1 MPSKNKLLKQKEKEE
16 QKEKAE
22 EEKLLNEYWNEGTN
36 KRSEKKAQIEHE
48 KQMEKMQKLKE
59 KKELEEA
66 ENADIQS
73 TNTKVK
79 KTKKKKGDDFELLNE
94 ALKNA
99 PKTKAQREAE
109 QKQQEK
115 LQKLAELER
124 VNAKLK
130 EEKELLEKEKQQ
142 NIQKGMVYEHDNIM
156 DMEVHNTLEEDEE
169 VITGLDN
176 ILSSFSTEDSLSFN
190 KFYHQQLPI
199 MKNEYPGLR
208 LTQYQQ
214 KIHVLWKKSPLNK
227 NNQI

>member
-16 QKEKAE
+16 EKEKAE
-22 EEKLLNEYWNEGTN
+22 QEKLLNEYWNEGTN
-36 KRSEKKAQIEHE
+36 KRGEKKAQMEHE

-73 TNTKVK
+73 TNSKVK

-99 PKTKAQREAE
+99 PKTKAQKEAE

-130 EEKELLEKEKQQ
+130 QEKELLEKEKQK
-142 NIQKGMVYEHDNIM
+142 NMQKGMVYEHDNIM

-176 ILSSFSTEDSLSFN
+176 ILSSFSTEDSVSFN
-190 KFYHQQLPI
+190 KFYHQQLPV
-199 MKNEYPGLR
+199 MKKEYPGLR

-214 KIHVLWKKSPLNK
+214 KIHLLWKKSPLNK

>member
-36 KRSEKKAQIEHE
+36 KRSEKKAQMEHE

-79 KTKKKKGDDFELLNE
+79 KTKKKKGDDFELLND

-99 PKTKAQREAE
+99 PKTKAQKEAE

-130 EEKELLEKEKQQ
+130 QEKELLEKEKQK
-142 NIQKGMVYEHDNIM
+142 NMQKGMVYEHDNIM

-190 KFYHQQLPI
+190 KFYHQQLPV
-199 MKNEYPGLR
+199 MKKEYPGLR

>member
-36 KRSEKKAQIEHE
+36 KRGEKKAQMEHE

-99 PKTKAQREAE
+99 PKTKAQKEAE

-115 LQKLAELER
+115 LQKIAELER

-156 DMEVHNTLEEDEE
+156 DMELHNTFEEDEQ

-176 ILSSFSTEDSLSFN
+176 ILDSFSKEESVSYN
-190 KFYHQQLPI
+190 AFYQQQLPI
-199 MKNEYPGLR
+199 MKEEYPGLR
-208 LTQYQQ
+208 LTQYQE
-214 KIHVLWKKSPLNK
+214 KIHLLWKKSPLNK
-227 NNQI
+227 NNQV

>member
-36 KRSEKKAQIEHE
+36 KRGEKKAQMEHE

-99 PKTKAQREAE
+99 PKTKAQKEAE

-115 LQKLAELER
+115 LQKIAELER

-190 KFYHQQLPI
+190 KFYHQQLPVI
-199 MKNEYPGLR
+199 KKEYPGLR

-214 KIHVLWKKSPLNK
+214 KIHLLWKKSPLNK

>member
-22 EEKLLNEYWNEGTN
+22 KEKLLNEYWNEGTN

-66 ENADIQS
+66 ENADLQS
-73 TNTKVK
+73 KNTKVK

-156 DMEVHNTLEEDEE
+156 DMEVHNTFEEDEQ

>member
-1 MPSKNKLLKQKEKEE
+1 MPSKNKLLKQKEKDDE
-16 QKEKAE
+16 KEKVE
-22 EEKLLNEYWNEGTN
+22 QEKLLNEYRNEGTN
-36 KRSEKKAQIEHE
+36 KKGEKKAQLEHE
-48 KQMEKMQKLKE
+48 KQMEKLLKIKE

-66 ENADIQS
+66 DELS
-73 TNTKVK
+73 TQGKSVK
-79 KTKKKKGDDFELLNE
+79 IKKSKKNKNHDLEM
-94 ALKNA
+94 LKEVLKHA
-99 PKTKAQREAE
+99 PKTKSQIES
-109 QKQQEK
+109 EK
-115 LQKLAELER
+115 
-124 VNAKLK
+124 
-130 EEKELLEKEKQQ
+130 KQQ

-156 DMEVHNTLEEDEE
+156 DMELHNTFEEDEQ

-176 ILSSFSTEDSLSFN
+176 ILNSFSTEDSLSFN

>member
-36 KRSEKKAQIEHE
+36 KRGEKKAQMEHE

-66 ENADIQS
+66 ENAYLQS

-79 KTKKKKGDDFELLNE
+79 KTKKKKGDDFEMLNE

-109 QKQQEK
+109 KKQQEK

-156 DMEVHNTLEEDEE
+156 DMEIHNTVEDDEE
-169 VITGLDN
+169 VITGIDN
-176 ILSSFSTEDSLSFN
+176 ILNSFSTEDSISYN
-190 KFYHQQLPI
+190 AFYQEQLPI
-199 MKNEYPGLR
+199 MKKEYPGLR

>member
-36 KRSEKKAQIEHE
+36 KRGEKKAQMEHE

-99 PKTKAQREAE
+99 PKTKAQKEAE

-115 LQKLAELER
+115 LQKIAELER

-190 KFYHQQLPI
+190 KFYHQQLPV
-199 MKNEYPGLR
+199 MKKEYPGLR

>member
-36 KRSEKKAQIEHE
+36 KRGEKKAQMEHE

-79 KTKKKKGDDFELLNE
+79 KTKKKKGDDFELLND

-99 PKTKAQREAE
+99 PKTKAQKEAE

-130 EEKELLEKEKQQ
+130 QEKELLEKEKQK
-142 NIQKGMVYEHDNIM
+142 NMQKGMVYEHDNIM

-190 KFYHQQLPI
+190 KFYHQQLPV
-199 MKNEYPGLR
+199 MKKEYPGLR

>member
-36 KRSEKKAQIEHE
+36 KRSEKKAQMEHE

-66 ENADIQS
+66 ENADLQS
-73 TNTKVK
+73 KNTKVK

-99 PKTKAQREAE
+99 PKTKAQKEAE

-115 LQKLAELER
+115 LQKIAELER

-142 NIQKGMVYEHDNIM
+142 NIQKGMVYEDDNIM
-156 DMEVHNTLEEDEE
+156 DMEVHNTFEEDEQ

-208 LTQYQQ
+208 LTQSQQ

>member
-36 KRSEKKAQIEHE
+36 KRGEKKAQMEHE

-99 PKTKAQREAE
+99 PKTKAQKEAE

-156 DMEVHNTLEEDEE
+156 DMELHNTFEEDEQ

-190 KFYHQQLPI
+190 KFYHQQLPVI
-199 MKNEYPGLR
+199 KKEYPGLR

-214 KIHVLWKKSPLNK
+214 KIHLLWKKSPLNK

>member
-1 MPSKNKLLKQKEKEE
+1 MPSKNKLNKQKEKEE

-36 KRSEKKAQIEHE
+36 KRSEKKAQLEHE
-48 KQMEKMQKLKE
+48 KQMEKMQKQKE

-66 ENADIQS
+66 ENAQFQN
-73 TNTKVK
+73 TNNKVK
-79 KTKKKKGDDFELLNE
+79 KPKKKKGDDLDMLNE
-94 ALKNA
+94 ALKGA
-99 PKTKAQREAE
+99 PKTKAQKDFEK
-109 QKQQEK
+109 KQQEK
-115 LQKLAELER
+115 ENRKLDMEKRLQKQKEEQEKLELE
-124 VNAKLK
+124 
-130 EEKELLEKEKQQ
+130 KQK
-142 NIQKGMVYEHDNIM
+142 NVQKGMVYDHDNVM
-156 DMEVHNTLEEDEE
+156 DIEIHNTLEDDQE

-176 ILSSFSTEDSLSFN
+176 ILSSFSTEDSVSFN

>member
-36 KRSEKKAQIEHE
+36 KRGEKKAQMEHE

-99 PKTKAQREAE
+99 PKTKAQKEAE

-130 EEKELLEKEKQQ
+130 QEKELLEKEKQK

-190 KFYHQQLPI
+190 KFYHQQLPV
-199 MKNEYPGLR
+199 MKKEYPGLR

>member
-36 KRSEKKAQIEHE
+36 KRGEKKAQMEHE

-66 ENADIQS
+66 ENANIQS

-99 PKTKAQREAE
+99 PKTKAQKEAE

-130 EEKELLEKEKQQ
+130 QEKELLEKEKQK
-142 NIQKGMVYEHDNIM
+142 NMQKGMVYEHDNIM

-176 ILSSFSTEDSLSFN
+176 ILSSFSTEDSVSFN

-199 MKNEYPGLR
+199 MKKEYPGLR

>member
-36 KRSEKKAQIEHE
+36 KRGEKKAQMEHE

-73 TNTKVK
+73 TDTKVK

-99 PKTKAQREAE
+99 PKTKAQKEAE

-115 LQKLAELER
+115 LQKIAELER

-142 NIQKGMVYEHDNIM
+142 NIQKGMVYEDDNIM
-156 DMEVHNTLEEDEE
+156 DMEVHNTFEEDEQ

-214 KIHVLWKKSPLNK
+214 KIHELWKKSPLNK

>member
-36 KRSEKKAQIEHE
+36 KRGEKKAQMEHE

-73 TNTKVK
+73 TDTKVK

-99 PKTKAQREAE
+99 PKTKAQKEAE

-115 LQKLAELER
+115 LQKIAELER

-156 DMEVHNTLEEDEE
+156 DMELHNTFEEDEQ

-190 KFYHQQLPI
+190 KFYHQQLPV
-199 MKNEYPGLR
+199 MKKEYPGLR

>member
-36 KRSEKKAQIEHE
+36 KRGEKKAQVEHE

-73 TNTKVK
+73 TNSKVK

-99 PKTKAQREAE
+99 PKTKAQKEAE

-130 EEKELLEKEKQQ
+130 QEKELLEKEKQK
-142 NIQKGMVYEHDNIM
+142 NMQKGMVYEHDNIM

-176 ILSSFSTEDSLSFN
+176 ILSSFSTEDSISFN

-199 MKNEYPGLR
+199 MKSEYPGLR

-214 KIHVLWKKSPLNK
+214 KIHLLWKKSPLNK

>member
-36 KRSEKKAQIEHE
+36 KKGAKKAQMEHE

-66 ENADIQS
+66 DNAALQNI
-73 TNTKVK
+73 NIKAK

-99 PKTKAQREAE
+99 PKTKAQKEAE

-115 LQKLAELER
+115 MQKLKELER
-124 VNAKLK
+124 MNAKQK

-142 NIQKGMVYEHDNIM
+142 NMQKGIVYDHDNIM
-156 DMEVHNTLEEDEE
+156 DMEIHNTLEEEGE
-169 VITGLDN
+169 TITGIDN
-176 ILSSFSTEDSLSFN
+176 ILHSFSTEESVSYN
-190 KFYHQQLPI
+190 AFYQQQLPI

-214 KIHVLWKKSPLNK
+214 KIHLLWKKSPLNK

>member
-22 EEKLLNEYWNEGTN
+22 KEKLLNEYWNEGTN

-66 ENADIQS
+66 ENADLQS
-73 TNTKVK
+73 KNTKVK

-156 DMEVHNTLEEDEE
+156 DMEVHNTFEEDEQ

-190 KFYHQQLPI
+190 KFYHQHLPI
-199 MKNEYPGLR
+199 MKSEYPGLR

>member
-36 KRSEKKAQIEHE
+36 KRGEKKAQMEHE

-73 TNTKVK
+73 TDTKVK

-99 PKTKAQREAE
+99 PKTKAQKEAE

-115 LQKLAELER
+115 LQKIAELER

-156 DMEVHNTLEEDEE
+156 DMELHNTFEEDEQ

>member
-36 KRSEKKAQIEHE
+36 KRGEKKAQMEHE

-79 KTKKKKGDDFELLNE
+79 KTKKKKEDDFELLNE

-99 PKTKAQREAE
+99 PKTKAQKEAE

-130 EEKELLEKEKQQ
+130 QEKELLEKEKQK
-142 NIQKGMVYEHDNIM
+142 NMQKGMVYEHDNIM

-176 ILSSFSTEDSLSFN
+176 ILSSFSTEDSVSFN

-199 MKNEYPGLR
+199 MKKEYPGLR

>member
-36 KRSEKKAQIEHE
+36 KRGEKKAQMEHE

-99 PKTKAQREAE
+99 PKTKAQKEAE

-115 LQKLAELER
+115 LQKIAELER

-142 NIQKGMVYEHDNIM
+142 NIQKGMIYEHDNIM

-190 KFYHQQLPI
+190 KFYHQQLPVI
-199 MKNEYPGLR
+199 KKEYPGLR

-214 KIHVLWKKSPLNK
+214 KIHLLWKKSPLNK

>member
-36 KRSEKKAQIEHE
+36 KKGAKKAQMEHE

-66 ENADIQS
+66 DNDALQNI
-73 TNTKVK
+73 NIKAK
-79 KTKKKKGDDFELLNE
+79 KTRNKKGDDLDMLKE

-99 PKTKAQREAE
+99 PKTKAQREVE
-109 QKQQEK
+109 EKQQEK
-115 LQKLAELER
+115 MQKLKELER
-124 VNAKLK
+124 MNAKLK
-130 EEKELLEKEKQQ
+130 EEKELLEKEKKQ

-156 DMEVHNTLEEDEE
+156 DMEVHNTFEEDEQ

>member
-66 ENADIQS
+66 ENADLQS
-73 TNTKVK
+73 RNTKVK

-99 PKTKAQREAE
+99 PKTKAQKEAE

-130 EEKELLEKEKQQ
+130 QEKELLEKEKQK
-142 NIQKGMVYEHDNIM
+142 NMQKGMVYEHDNIM
-156 DMEVHNTLEEDEE
+156 DMEVHNTFEEDEQ

-190 KFYHQQLPI
+190 KFYHQQLPV
-199 MKNEYPGLR
+199 MKKEYPGLR

-227 NNQI
+227 KNQI

>member
-36 KRSEKKAQIEHE
+36 KRGEKKAQMEHE

-79 KTKKKKGDDFELLNE
+79 KTKKKKGDDFELLND

-99 PKTKAQREAE
+99 PKTKAQKEAE

-130 EEKELLEKEKQQ
+130 QEKELLEKEKQK
-142 NIQKGMVYEHDNIM
+142 NMQKGMVYEHDNIM

-190 KFYHQQLPI
+190 KFYHQQLPV
-199 MKNEYPGLR
+199 MKKEYPGLR

-227 NNQI
+227 KNQI

>member
-36 KRSEKKAQIEHE
+36 KRGEKKAQMEHE

-99 PKTKAQREAE
+99 PKTKAQKEAE

-115 LQKLAELER
+115 LQKIAELER

-142 NIQKGMVYEHDNIM
+142 NIQKGMIYEHDNIM

-190 KFYHQQLPI
+190 KFYHQHLPI
-199 MKNEYPGLR
+199 MKSEYPGLR

>member
-1 MPSKNKLLKQKEKEE
+1 MPSKNKLNKQKEKEE

-36 KRSEKKAQIEHE
+36 KRSEKKAQMEHE

-99 PKTKAQREAE
+99 PKTKAQREVE
-109 QKQQEK
+109 EKQQEK
-115 LQKLAELER
+115 LQKLKELER
-124 VNAKLK
+124 MNAKQK
-130 EEKELLEKEKQQ
+130 EEKELLEKEKQK
-142 NIQKGMVYEHDNIM
+142 NMQKGMAYDHDNIM
-156 DMEVHNTLEEDEE
+156 DMEIHNTFEEDEQ

>member
-36 KRSEKKAQIEHE
+36 KRGEKKAQMEHE

-99 PKTKAQREAE
+99 PKTKAQKEAE

-115 LQKLAELER
+115 LQKIAELER

-156 DMEVHNTLEEDEE
+156 DMELHNTFEEDEQ

-176 ILSSFSTEDSLSFN
+176 ILNSFSTEDSLSFN

-199 MKNEYPGLR
+199 MKNKYPGLR

>member
-1 MPSKNKLLKQKEKEE
+1 M
-16 QKEKAE
+16 
-22 EEKLLNEYWNEGTN
+22 
-36 KRSEKKAQIEHE
+36 EHE

-79 KTKKKKGDDFELLNE
+79 KTKKKKEDDFELLNE

-99 PKTKAQREAE
+99 PKTKAQKEAE

-130 EEKELLEKEKQQ
+130 QEKELLEKEKQK
-142 NIQKGMVYEHDNIM
+142 NMQKGMVYEHDNIM

-176 ILSSFSTEDSLSFN
+176 ILSSFSTEDSVSFN

-199 MKNEYPGLR
+199 MKKEYPGLR